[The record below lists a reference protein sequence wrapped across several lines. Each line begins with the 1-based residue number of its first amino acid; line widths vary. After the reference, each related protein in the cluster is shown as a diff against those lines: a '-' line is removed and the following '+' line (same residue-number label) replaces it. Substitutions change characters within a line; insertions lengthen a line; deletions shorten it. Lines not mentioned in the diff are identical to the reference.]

1 MDLKHSAERT
11 FHQAFRADCLRDW
24 YAGPQGR
31 RVLEML
37 RRELG
42 SLCPLRFGD
51 SVLELAPI
59 ALVRPEWTGPAWMV
73 QVGSGS
79 AGLDAEPDRLPL
91 APNTFSCVL
100 VAHAG
105 ISSLGAD
112 AVIAEAARVLA
123 PEGHLFLLEINAC
136 PPAGAG
142 SLGTVLPVGLQR
154 RVYRRWLEQAGLG
167 VRRQRTLSLLPGR
180 FPQSLHRR
188 LGRIDALAAPWLPF
202 LGSCV
207 LTVARRR
214 DAAPLSPRGARIRW
228 SRLSVRPGGASQ
240 WA

>member
-1 MDLKHSAERT
+1 MDLKDNAERA

-24 YAGPQGR
+24 YAGMQGH

-42 SLCPLRFGD
+42 ALCPLRFGD
-51 SVLELAPI
+51 SFLELAPV
-59 ALVRPEWTGPAWMV
+59 ALLRPEWTGPAWTV
-73 QVGSGS
+73 QVGSGN
-79 AGLDAEPDRLPL
+79 AGLHAEPDRLPL
-91 APNTFSCVL
+91 ASDSFSCVL

-105 ISSLGAD
+105 MSSVGAD

-136 PPAGAG
+136 PPAGAS
-142 SLGTVLPVGLQR
+142 SLGTLVPVGLQR
-154 RVYRRWLEQAGLG
+154 RVYRRWLENAGLG
-167 VRRQRTLSLLPGR
+167 VRRQRTLSLLPGQL
-180 FPQSLHRR
+180 PQSLHRR
-188 LGRIDALAAPWLPF
+188 LGRVDALAAPWLPF

-214 DAAPLSPRGARIRW
+214 DVAPLSPRGARLRW